1 MKRVFKMLDQKK
13 LLLIVVLVLFEAFGF
28 LLLPT
33 LASEILNNSVVGA
46 SVNQVYLIGGGM
58 LAINLLTIVISFFSV
73 RLTAKESQSVGNRLR
88 KLFFNKVLRFSQ
100 EELSR
105 FNTSTLMT
113 RTTNDVMFIQLVVMF
128 ILRLVIMSPIV
139 IIVSFFLAY
148 QREPQLAWVF
158 AVGMPL
164 IALIM
169 SLIFKFVNP
178 IFRSLQGKTDRLNK
192 VFREGL
198 TGVRVIRAFNT
209 TDYEAERFDDANSDF
224 RDTSIRANTIMGLLM
239 PSFFISVGITN
250 ILVFLSGTR
259 LISLDLMEIGNLI
272 AFVQYVFQILM
283 SILQIAMIFFFLP
296 RAEVAAERVFEV
308 LDTEILIHDAEETVA
323 IPEGEIALSFNDV
336 TYGFPGA
343 ERPAIENI
351 DFHAKSGET
360 IAIIG
365 GTGSGKTTIAN
376 LIPRLYEVTTG
387 SVTVNNVDVRD
398 VSQKEL
404 RSHIGFVAQKA
415 VLFSGTIRSNL
426 LYGKADAT
434 DEEMWQAL
442 EIAQGDFV
450 KSLPEGSDSR
460 VEQGGNNFS
469 GGQKQR
475 LSIARAIIGQP
486 SIYVFDDSFSALDF
500 KTDANLRA
508 ALKPATKNAITI
520 IIAQRVNTVIN
531 ADRILVIDNGK
542 IVGSGTHSDLLATC
556 DVYRDI
562 YDSQVKG
569 DEA

>member
-450 KSLPEGSDSR
+450 KSLPEGLDSR